1 MVVHFEPV
9 WKNSRAIDALHRFE
23 RFDVNPVGGPDLSQ
37 LVYGEMKGDVRRARD
52 DGVG

>member
-1 MVVHFEPV
+1 V
-9 WKNSRAIDALHRFE
+9 WKKFPRHRCITHRFE

-37 LVYGEMKGDVRRARD
+37 LVYGEMKGDIRRARD